1 MAALASA
8 TNARITQTNKHVAIN
23 AAQIKENA
31 KKAREEL
38 DAAVAIFDTK
48 VANARA
54 EAAAGR
60 GKLAAQLEE
69 QDKSI
74 RQWANNK
81 LKIVAAKTAAQ
92 FRRVR
97 EKMAEDRHNA
107 DLALKS
113 ASSQMTAAL
122 NANSALNDKRFSKT
136 VADIAAAKEE
146 AEARVQA
153 AEASFKT
160 SIYTLTATVN
170 EQVQK
175 TNTRVTQLSGVVD
188 KNKVAQAKINSNVN
202 AEMKRMVDLGNK
214 RYSEH
219 LAKDA
224 ELKSLIDSNKAA
236 TDKRMEAMAAHYTME
251 LSAVRATMKKNRAH
265 ATHMLAKESAKLY
278 DAIATNE
285 KEQMATNGEL
295 KEQTRQ
301 AELDIQDALHEAK
314 EDFSTRLGALHKTVV
329 DNDKK
334 FEGKMDKLTG
344 IVRDNAIKSA
354 EGRAQLKS
362 IMDAN
367 KAELTASVRDAVKKG
382 EEQMQAAENKLVDM
396 NEKTKAALN
405 VKITAE
411 ISKLTKDANSQIEG
425 LRLQSKEARDQMKKE
440 LLFAVRAMAD
450 EAKENLDAAVEYATG
465 EFSRV
470 NKQEADASAAA
481 AEDRAAI
488 AEEIAVEKQNV
499 EDTLH
504 SAVATMASSLL
515 ALKDVTRAKIAK
527 ADSRVDAYA
536 ANMEKEFADISTTMT
551 TQMTTLTG
559 KIEAQKES
567 ATADIKA
574 ADATSAAGFASV
586 MDAVEAGLTSAAED
600 AADKFGTLY
609 TDMAAQR
616 RDLDNDLAASVVDIN
631 DSIAKQA
638 ALADSRFIKTVKDIE
653 AARREAAG
661 QVKIA
666 REDFAT
672 GLATVT
678 AQIKAMDS
686 KMTMNT
692 QKVSG
697 EVIAFKA
704 FQHTVNVHVSAEI
717 NRVEKL
723 MNAQHSESVKARGKL
738 RAILDENKRAA
749 HDEVTALDGLFKE
762 KIAEIRSKAAA
773 DAEDAASDL
782 TEATE
787 KMYESMEEVQRENIY
802 KNQEATTAIEEYD
815 ASSTAAI
822 EAAKADFNDRL
833 DMLTN
838 VVAADHKKVERNFEV
853 LTGVVRDFKVAGEA
867 ERELIK
873 KQNDAMNA
881 DMLKKIDVAIQLG
894 EAKAKAVAQRARES
908 LKGTSTALL
917 IEITDTVEAYADTA
931 EEKVVAYVGQGK
943 GKNLSSLGDLLV
955 NIAAL
960 SDVEVE
966 KEEGLS
972 PSGELPKIFSS

>member
-1 MAALASA
+1 
-8 TNARITQTNKHVAIN
+8 
-23 AAQIKENA
+23 
-31 KKAREEL
+31 
-38 DAAVAIFDTK
+38 
-48 VANARA
+48 
-54 EAAAGR
+54 
-60 GKLAAQLEE
+60 
-69 QDKSI
+69 
-74 RQWANNK
+74 
-81 LKIVAAKTAAQ
+81 
-92 FRRVR
+92 
-97 EKMAEDRHNA
+97 
-107 DLALKS
+107 
-113 ASSQMTAAL
+113 
-122 NANSALNDKRFSKT
+122 
-136 VADIAAAKEE
+136 
-146 AEARVQA
+146 
-153 AEASFKT
+153 
-160 SIYTLTATVN
+160 
-170 EQVQK
+170 
-175 TNTRVTQLSGVVD
+175 
-188 KNKVAQAKINSNVN
+188 
-202 AEMKRMVDLGNK
+202 
-214 RYSEH
+214 
-219 LAKDA
+219 
-224 ELKSLIDSNKAA
+224 
-236 TDKRMEAMAAHYTME
+236 
-251 LSAVRATMKKNRAH
+251 
-265 ATHMLAKESAKLY
+265 
-278 DAIATNE
+278 
-285 KEQMATNGEL
+285 
-295 KEQTRQ
+295 
-301 AELDIQDALHEAK
+301 
-314 EDFSTRLGALHKTVV
+314 
-329 DNDKK
+329 
-334 FEGKMDKLTG
+334 
-344 IVRDNAIKSA
+344 
-354 EGRAQLKS
+354 
-362 IMDAN
+362 
-367 KAELTASVRDAVKKG
+367 
-382 EEQMQAAENKLVDM
+382 MQAAENKLVDM

-425 LRLQSKEARDQMKKE
+425 LRLNSKEARDQMKKE

-450 EAKENLDAAVEYATG
+450 EAKENLDAAVEMATN
-465 EFSRV
+465 EFARV
-470 NKQEADASAAA
+470 NEQEAEAASAAA
-481 AEDRAAI
+481 TDRAAI

-515 ALKDVTRAKIAK
+515 ALKDTTRAAIAK
-527 ADSRVDAYA
+527 TDTRVDAYA
-536 ANMEKEFADISTTMT
+536 KNMEKEFADISLTMT
-551 TQMTTLTG
+551 TQMATLTG

-567 ATADIKA
+567 ATADIAA
-574 ADATSAAGFASV
+574 ADASSAAGFSSV
-586 MDAVEAGLTSAAED
+586 MESVEAGLKSAAED

-609 TDMAAQR
+609 ENMAAQR
-616 RDLDNDLAASVVDIN
+616 SKLDDDLAASVVDIN

-653 AARREAAG
+653 SARREAAG
-661 QVKIA
+661 AVKLA

-678 AQIKAMDS
+678 AQIEAMDS

-704 FQHTVNVHVSAEI
+704 FQHTVNLHVNAEI

-723 MNAQHSESVKARGKL
+723 MNAQHSESIKARGKL

-749 HDEVTALDGLFKE
+749 HDEVQALDGLFKE
-762 KIAEIRSKAAA
+762 KITEIRAKAEEDASDAA
-773 DAEDAASDL
+773 DDL

-802 KNQEATTAIEEYD
+802 KNQEATTAIETYD
-815 ASSTAAI
+815 AESSAAI
-822 EAAKADFNDRL
+822 AAAKADFTDRL

-853 LTGVVRDFKVAGEA
+853 LTGVVRGFKEAGEA
-867 ERELIK
+867 ERELIR

-917 IEITDTVEAYADTA
+917 IEITDTVEEYADKTFKLIQGNQQVVADNYLSLKAYAVTA

-972 PSGELPKIFSS
+972 PSGELPMIFSSGTVEVDNSVSKINGLVHEYVTTVNSCRMRWPMGLGKYLLEKLESSMGKKGVLQVDKIESKAGNWVFVNGHAVGLSNKLNDFEGLAVRMGDYEATLAKLTATLSGKVKDTAPAEVYVPPPEYDGK